1 MEKMSRTRK
10 SGFSLA
16 LASSIVFAA
25 TTLACAPTPSEP
37 TPIPSPTP
45 RTTFV
50 NATRV
55 PTVTPSPTPVLP
67 TPTPT
72 RTPEPAVSP
81 TAIPSATPIPEPLS
95 EREAYCRDHVLPT
108 VTPVPG
114 ETPTPV
120 PTSPPGIPEDEV
132 PREWLAKMDEVE
144 VWVRDYYDVDE
155 ELVGEFER
163 RFVGEDAWQQWMRDD
178 VEDWA
183 NDEDSLVDFWE
194 QIYRTLTLLSPDGD
208 LVEFVA
214 DYQSEQFVGVYD
226 SKKRQ
231 FVVLASGGEFDTIA
245 ELIYAHEYAHHVQ
258 NEKYDYPFFHD
269 CYQGDEDA
277 HDALHALIEGDATRM
292 EGAYI
297 NDVIGW
303 DRYEA
308 LFDSPDTS
316 SGGPPD
322 EPDMFQFRQSQSL
335 FTYYEGARFVI
346 DVALFSPCSGCAS
359 ERDRIDHAFANPPFT
374 TEQVLTPKKFY
385 DAEERFEL
393 KWGDEAFEDGW
404 RVRSS
409 TTIGRATWII
419 LLNTLIDGDFDEV
432 NSAHPG
438 WRGDFATLLD
448 NAQVE
453 ALYVTVA
460 EWENDE
466 YVKTLVGAFDG
477 RSRLKRVEHPQNPER
492 QPFGDLYVWQ
502 NETGAIA
509 MGVEFLPLDR
519 FYRMFVAVG
528 PDVGSV
534 EQAVYA
540 ARDNLIVGGAAS
552 DNSTFGTR

>member
-1 MEKMSRTRK
+1 M
-10 SGFSLA
+10 
-16 LASSIVFAA
+16 
-25 TTLACAPTPSEP
+25 
-37 TPIPSPTP
+37 
-45 RTTFV
+45 
-50 NATRV
+50 
-55 PTVTPSPTPVLP
+55 
-67 TPTPT
+67 
-72 RTPEPAVSP
+72 
-81 TAIPSATPIPEPLS
+81 
-95 EREAYCRDHVLPT
+95 
-108 VTPVPG
+108 
-114 ETPTPV
+114 
-120 PTSPPGIPEDEV
+120 
-132 PREWLAKMDEVE
+132 
-144 VWVRDYYDVDE
+144 
-155 ELVGEFER
+155 
-163 RFVGEDAWQQWMRDD
+163 GEDAWQQWMRDD

-194 QIYRTLTLLSPDGD
+194 QIYRTLTLLSPEGD

-226 SKKRQ
+226 SQKRQ

-292 EGAYI
+292 EGSYI

-303 DRYEA
+303 DRYEE
-308 LFDSPDTS
+308 LFDSPDAS

-346 DVALFSPCSGCAS
+346 DIALFSPCPGCNS

-374 TEQVLTPKKFY
+374 TEQVMTPEKFY

-393 KWGDEAFEDGW
+393 KWGDEEFEDGW

-419 LLNTLIDGDFDEV
+419 LLNTLIDGDFDEA

-448 NAQVE
+448 NDQDE

-466 YVKTLVGAFDG
+466 YVKSLVGAFDG
-477 RSRLKRVEHPQNPER
+477 RSRLTRVDHPQKSER
-492 QPFGDLYVWQ
+492 QPFDDLFVWQ
-502 NETGAIA
+502 DETGAIA
-509 MGVEFLPLDR
+509 MGVEFLPVDR
-519 FYRMFVAVG
+519 FYRKFVAVG

-534 EQAVYA
+534 EQAVYS
-540 ARDNLIVGGAAS
+540 ARDNLIVGSAAS
-552 DNSTFGTR
+552 DISTFSAR

>member
-1 MEKMSRTRK
+1 MPRK
-10 SGFSLA
+10 GTSQTFSAPLFFGA
-16 LASSIVFAA
+16 LVLICS
-25 TTLACAPTPSEP
+25 TLACTPPAEEP
-37 TPIPSPTP
+37 TVPPSPTP

-72 RTPEPAVSP
+72 GTPESAISP
-81 TAIPSATPIPEPLS
+81 TAIPSATPTSEPLS
-95 EREAYCRDHVLPT
+95 EREAYCRDHALPT
-108 VTPVPG
+108 PTPEPG

-132 PREWLAKMDEVE
+132 PSEWLAKMDEVE
-144 VWVRDYYDVDE
+144 VWVRNYYGVDD

-183 NDEDSLVDFWE
+183 NDEDSLVDLWQ
-194 QIYRTLTLLSPDGD
+194 QIYRTLTLLSPQGD
-208 LVEFVA
+208 LVEFFA

-226 SKKRQ
+226 SKKRE
-231 FVVLASGGEFDTIA
+231 FVVLASGKEFDTIA

-269 CYQGDEDA
+269 CFQADEDA
-277 HDALHALIEGDATRM
+277 HDALHALIEGDAIRM
-292 EGAYI
+292 EGEYI
-297 NDVIGW
+297 NKVIGW
-303 DRYEA
+303 DRYEE
-308 LFDSPDTS
+308 LFDSQDG
-316 SGGPPD
+316 SGDDPPD
-322 EPDMFQFRQSQSL
+322 EPDMFQFRQTQSL

-346 DVALFSPCSGCAS
+346 DVALFSPCSDCNS

-385 DAEERFEL
+385 DAEEPFAL
-393 KWGDEAFEDGW
+393 KWGDETFEDGW
-404 RVRSS
+404 QVRSS

-419 LLNTLIDGDFDEV
+419 LLNTLIDGDFDEE

-438 WRGDFATLLD
+438 WRGDYATLLEND
-448 NAQVE
+448 QGK

-466 YVKTLVGAFDG
+466 YIDSLVEAFDN
-477 RSRLKRVEHPQNPER
+477 RSRLARIENQQNPGR
-492 QPFGDLYVWQ
+492 QPFSDLYLWHS
-502 NETGAIA
+502 ETGNLAI
-509 MGVEFLPLDR
+509 GVDILPADR

-528 PDVGSV
+528 PDVETV
-534 EQAVYA
+534 KEAVYT
-540 ARDNLIVGGAAS
+540 ARDNLISGDAAT
-552 DNSTFGTR
+552 D

>member
-1 MEKMSRTRK
+1 METMSRTRK
-10 SGFSLA
+10 SGFLLA
-16 LASSIVFAA
+16 LASSVALTLTA
-25 TTLACAPTPSEP
+25 LACTPTPDEP

-55 PTVTPSPTPVLP
+55 PTVTLSPTPVLP
-67 TPTPT
+67 TPAPT
-72 RTPEPAVSP
+72 RTPEPAVNP
-81 TAIPSATPIPEPLS
+81 TAMPSATPTPEPLS
-95 EREAYCRDHVLPT
+95 DREAYCRDNVLPT

-120 PTSPPGIPEDEV
+120 PTSPPGIAEDEV
-132 PREWLAKMDEVE
+132 PMEWLAKMDEVE
-144 VWVRDYYDVDE
+144 VWVRDYYGVDE

-163 RFVGEDAWQQWMRDD
+163 RFVEEDAWQQWMRDD

-194 QIYRTLTLLSPDGD
+194 QIYRTLTLLSPEGD

-277 HDALHALIEGDATRM
+277 HDALHALIEGDAIRM
-292 EGAYI
+292 EGEYI
-297 NDVIGW
+297 NEVIGW
-303 DRYEA
+303 DRYEE
-308 LFDSPDTS
+308 LFDSQDVADDD
-316 SGGPPD
+316 PPN
-322 EPDMFQFRQSQSL
+322 EPDMFQFRQTQSR
-335 FTYYEGARFVI
+335 FTYYDGARFVI
-346 DVALFSPCSGCAS
+346 DVALFSPCPGCNS

-374 TEQVLTPKKFY
+374 TEQVMTPRKFY

-393 KWGDEAFEDGW
+393 KWGDEEFEDGW

-419 LLNTLIDGDFDEV
+419 LLNTLIDGDFDEA
-432 NSAHPG
+432 NSAHQG

-448 NAQVE
+448 NDQGE

-466 YVKTLVGAFDG
+466 YVKSLVGAFDG
-477 RSRLKRVEHPQNPER
+477 RSRLTRVDHPQKSER
-492 QPFGDLYVWQ
+492 QPFDDLYVWQ
-502 NETGAIA
+502 DETGAIA
-509 MGVEFLPLDR
+509 MGVEFLPVDR
-519 FYRMFVAVG
+519 FYRKFVAVG

-534 EQAVYA
+534 KQAIYA
-540 ARDNLIVGGAAS
+540 ARDNLIVVGAAS
-552 DNSTFGTR
+552 DNSTFSAR